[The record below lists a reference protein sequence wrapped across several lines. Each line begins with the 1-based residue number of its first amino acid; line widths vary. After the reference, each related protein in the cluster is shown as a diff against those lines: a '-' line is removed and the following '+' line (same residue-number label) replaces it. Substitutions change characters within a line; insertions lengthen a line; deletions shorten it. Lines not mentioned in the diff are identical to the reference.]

1 MKKTMIALAAV
12 AAVGGAFAQAT
23 FTPYGVLDLN
33 VNNSS
38 AGTTIGSGGYSTSR
52 FGVKSELTAGGLK
65 WDGMFE
71 TGIDAANPAAT
82 TLGGRGVNVGVT
94 GSMGTLRLGNQFT
107 PYAMSFFNDATEYDN
122 FSPIWA
128 GGFKVNKGKGLI
140 EHADRVWQNHSI
152 SYTSPTFSNF
162 NFVVLAAPG
171 ADGAD
176 ASTTIDNV
184 IDPATGLPT
193 PTVNPAHAA
202 TNYVGF
208 GLNYAPIP
216 ELALSYGWESAST
229 GVAGAAATTAW
240 NLGAAFKTMGITL
253 YADVNRAENGLVSD
267 SGWYLSA
274 AAPVSGTWSVQGGY
288 ASNETTAAKATGLT
302 GVVLNDLDKQLR
314 LYAGFKRT
322 TLTAVPDATTYLA
335 GVRYS
340 F

>member
-82 TLGGRGVNVGVT
+82 TLGDRNVNVGVT
-94 GSMGTLRLGNQFT
+94 GSMGTLRLGKQFT
-107 PYAMSFFNDATEYDN
+107 AYTMSFFNDATEDDGFN
-122 FSPIWA
+122 PIWS
-128 GGFKVNKGKGLI
+128 GGFAVNGYAGLVPHSDQI
-140 EHADRVWQNHSI
+140 RSKHSI

-171 ADGAD
+171 ADGAA
-176 ASTTIDNV
+176 ASTV
-184 IDPATGLPT
+184 GSFDPDTGAPIT
-193 PTVNPAHAA
+193 KAKPANAA

-208 GLNYAPIP
+208 GLNYAPMP

-229 GVAGAAATTAW
+229 GVEGAAATTAW

-322 TLTAVPDATTYLA
+322 TLTAAPDATTYLA
-335 GVRYS
+335 GAKYS